1 MADCLRHQILQPLS
15 GLALAQ
21 PDQRA
26 IAQLAD
32 TLAGHSHHPA
42 DFLERPALATLPP
55 RDAKVLR
62 LYFGI
67 EDGQSRTLEEIGR
80 MMGVTRERIRQL
92 RDRALIRLRE
102 GETGERLK
110 DLVA

>member
-42 DFLERPALATLPP
+42 DFLERPALTVFNSEIEPQHLGIARGERSQSRL
-55 RDAKVLR
+55 DVLR
-62 LYFGI
+62 LAVGH
-67 EDGQSRTLEEIGR
+67 RP
-80 MMGVTRERIRQL
+80 
-92 RDRALIRLRE
+92 RDRKSTRLNSSN
-102 GETGERLK
+102 
-110 DLVA
+110 VS